1 MNSFAMVNFRWP
13 PELVIWL
20 KEQAKANNKSVNA
33 FGQEIVQQ
41 FRLHSATTLGDV
53 GKSCVEARQ

>member
-41 FRLHSATTLGDV
+41 FRLHSATTLGDA
-53 GKSCVEARQ
+53 GDPLKEGQQ

>member
-13 PELVIWL
+13 PELVVWL

-41 FRLHSATTLGDV
+41 FRLHSATTMGDA
-53 GKSCVEARQ
+53 GQIRLEAQQ